1 MKESISVRQICF
13 ILLAYS
19 AATKLLLYPAHAAA
33 AAGNALIFSAL
44 FNLAL
49 QTVIIWSVAYM
60 SSRTQL
66 SFFEMLQNTFGKVT
80 ARIIYALFALYFVMS
95 AVIPMNEQQLDRKS
109 VV

>member
-33 AAGNALIFSAL
+33 AVGNALIFSAL

-66 SFFEMLQNTFGKVT
+66 SFFEMLQNTAK
-80 ARIIYALFALYFVMS
+80 L
-95 AVIPMNEQQLDRKS
+95 PQE
-109 VV
+109 